1 MVPLAGSD
9 RLRADAVSREIL
21 TSVLCGGGPGWEAAL
36 EPFLTEMAND
46 RVVGALA
53 TLRLA
58 QVAALALCELA
69 SAELESP
76 DDVQLLVERALA
88 SADRL
93 LDRGQSGP

>member
-1 MVPLAGSD
+1 MVPLVGSA

-53 TLRLA
+53 TMRLA
-58 QVAALALCELA
+58 QVAALALCEMA
-69 SAELESP
+69 SAELDPPE
-76 DDVQLLVERALA
+76 DLEVLVERALGI
-88 SADRL
+88 ADRL
-93 LDRGQSGP
+93 LDRGQSEP